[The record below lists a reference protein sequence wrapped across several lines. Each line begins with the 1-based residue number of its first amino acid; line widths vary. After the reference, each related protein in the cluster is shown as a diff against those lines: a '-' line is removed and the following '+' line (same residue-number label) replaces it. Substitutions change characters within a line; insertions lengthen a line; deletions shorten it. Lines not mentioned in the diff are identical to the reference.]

1 VDVAPHVGVQLGH
14 LLDDAYPAAAHG
26 LPTHASF
33 LPRRPGSRTRTSGVT
48 SRTLRHYDA
57 IGLLRP
63 ATTGPGGQR
72 LYGPREL
79 VRLQRILVLRELGL
93 PLDRIAQVLDGEAD
107 DVAALARHVEQLRRQ
122 RARIEH
128 MIDAVE
134 NTITRLELG
143 MPLEESEMFEGFA
156 ENPYAEEAQQRWPE
170 AYAESQRRF
179 GRMTRAEQKA
189 LFERGD
195 ATTRALAALFRGG
208 ADPAAAEVQTQI
220 ANHHAWV
227 SAFWTPSRAAYTG
240 LGQMY
245 VDDPRFTATY
255 DAYAPGLA
263 PFLRDAMAVWAEENL
278 TD

>member
-1 VDVAPHVGVQLGH
+1 MLKTQDL
-14 LLDDAYPAAAHG
+14 
-26 LPTHASF
+26 
-33 LPRRPGSRTRTSGVT
+33 TRTSGVT

-63 ATTGPGGQR
+63 TTTGPGGQR

-79 VRLQRILVLRELGL
+79 VRLQRLLVLRELGL
-93 PLDRIAQVLDGEAD
+93 PLDQIARVLDGATD
-107 DVAALARHVEQLRRQ
+107 DIGALARHVEQLRGQ

-143 MPLEESEMFEGFA
+143 MPMEETEMFEGFA
-156 ENPYAEEAQQRWPE
+156 ENPYAEEAQQRWPD

-179 GRMTRAEQKA
+179 GHMTKPEQKA
-189 LFERGD
+189 LFEKGD
-195 ATTRALAALFRGG
+195 ATTRALAALFRQGV
-208 ADPAAAEVQTQI
+208 DPSAPEVQAEIT
-220 ANHHAWV
+220 NHHAWV
-227 SAFWTPSRAAYTG
+227 SAFWTPTRAAYTG

-245 VDDPRFTATY
+245 VDDARFTATY
-255 DAYAPGLA
+255 DAYEPGLA
-263 PFLRDAMAVWAEENL
+263 PFLRDAMAVWEQENL